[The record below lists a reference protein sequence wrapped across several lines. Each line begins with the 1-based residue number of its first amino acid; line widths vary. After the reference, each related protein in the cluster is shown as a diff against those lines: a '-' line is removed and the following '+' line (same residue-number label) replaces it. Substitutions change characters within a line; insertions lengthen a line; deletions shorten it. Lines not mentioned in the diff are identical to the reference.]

1 MRSYAETANASRA
14 HCDERRMLLFTGI
27 AEETGTIRKITDTGG
42 GRVLHI
48 KADKV
53 LEDSNPGDS
62 ICVDGVCLT
71 ATEFGS
77 DYFLADVSEETLR
90 YTILGSRHAGDKVNL
105 ERALRVGDRLGGH
118 IVAGHVD
125 GVGTVKRIEK
135 DGDSYLYTFSCDDHI
150 KDLIV
155 KKGSVTLN
163 GISLTV
169 AEVSPDDF
177 SIEVIPHTREV
188 TDIGLLHAGDK
199 VNLENDMI
207 GKYVEHFLAKKNE
220 SHGLTY
226 EMLENLA

>member
-1 MRSYAETANASRA
+1 MP
-14 HCDERRMLLFTGI
+14 LFTGI

-42 GRVLHI
+42 GRRLTIAAKTVLDGT
-48 KADKV
+48 KT
-53 LEDSNPGDS
+53 GDS

-71 ATEFGS
+71 ATELGGDF
-77 DYFLADVSEETLR
+77 FTADVSEETIR
-90 YTILGSRHAGDKVNL
+90 YSGLGSRHIGDKVNL

-125 GVGTVKRIEK
+125 GVGKVKRIER
-135 DGDSYLYTFSCDDHI
+135 DGDSYLYTFSCEDQI
-150 KDLIV
+150 QKLIV
-155 KKGSVTLN
+155 KKGSITVN

-169 AEVSPDDF
+169 AEVSPNDF
-177 SIEVIPHTREV
+177 SVEVIPHTLAV
-188 TDIGLLHAGDK
+188 TDIGELRAGDT